1 MNGTLFLFSDSN
13 AVTSP
18 KIKSLGLAGS
28 SQTPIISGRPLMREA
43 GTKHAALMPCRSNL
57 PLERS
62 SPDSPV
68 SMQRGHTDDG
78 PGMTGDKC
86 MTSPKGYKMMP
97 SVSDARG
104 KTRQ

>member
-1 MNGTLFLFSDSN
+1 MLLFSDSN

-28 SQTPIISGRPLMREA
+28 SQIPIIPGRPLMREA
-43 GTKHAALMPCRSNL
+43 GTKHAALMPGRSNL

-62 SPDSPV
+62 SPDCPD
-68 SMQRGHTDDG
+68 SMQRGHTHDG

-86 MTSPKGYKMMP
+86 MTSPEGCKMIP

-104 KTRQ
+104 RTRK

>member
-1 MNGTLFLFSDSN
+1 MFLFSDSN

-28 SQTPIISGRPLMREA
+28 SQIPIIPGRPLMREA

-62 SPDSPV
+62 SPDSQV
-68 SMQRGHTDDG
+68 SMHRGHNHDVV
-78 PGMTGDKC
+78 GMAGVKC
-86 MTSPKGYKMMP
+86 MTSPKGYKIMP

-104 KTRQ
+104 KTRK

>member
-1 MNGTLFLFSDSN
+1 MLLFSDSN

-28 SQTPIISGRPLMREA
+28 SQIPIIPGRPLMREV

-62 SPDSPV
+62 CPDSPV
-68 SMQRGHTDDG
+68 SMHGGHNHDG
-78 PGMTGDKC
+78 PGMAGDKC

-97 SVSDARG
+97 SVADARG
-104 KTRQ
+104 KRRK

>member
-1 MNGTLFLFSDSN
+1 MFLFSDSN

-28 SQTPIISGRPLMREA
+28 SQIPIIPGRPLMREA
-43 GTKHAALMPCRSNL
+43 GTKHA
-57 PLERS
+57 RS
-62 SPDSPV
+62 SPVSPV
-68 SMQRGHTDDG
+68 SMQRGHTDDV

-104 KTRQ
+104 KTRK